1 MFQAL
6 AICSDK
12 GLKLAMSALETLFG
26 GKFTVSLS
34 LSVCLL
40 FCVCTFI
47 QLLSFYLSL
56 TLLFPSVHSPTPQ
69 FYPKVHLGVHL
80 LVHVSVPPPV
90 DLFVSL
96 KLSYKTVLLLL
107 ATVCLGRQWK
117 SAPKK

>member
-6 AICSDK
+6 AIHSEE
-12 GLKLAMSALETLFG
+12 GLKLETSALETLFG

-69 FYPKVHLGVHL
+69 FYPKFHL
-80 LVHVSVPPPV
+80 
-90 DLFVSL
+90 
-96 KLSYKTVLLLL
+96 
-107 ATVCLGRQWK
+107 
-117 SAPKK
+117 